1 MATAPAS
8 SSSDYGFG
16 SAFAD
21 DDAFDFAAANGGAAA
36 ASSPY
41 ANPFATDAT
50 GRSTSAGAGARP
62 SDTADLYPMDNFT
75 NPAAG
80 YPNTPGYYAS
90 SSSSSAAGGPRID
103 LAGVGRINPG
113 TVAPVLGVY
122 PRGGGAMRAGTGP
135 SGLDYVFPEDYKP
148 TRKKSG
154 QEQLTYLAGSAYL
167 FGALSGGALGLAVA
181 MRESAGKTGKLR
193 LNAVLNTASKRG
205 ALYANSLGVLALLF
219 SVSETGFHNM
229 THDDTALNY
238 AGAGALT
245 GAIFKSTRGI
255 RMAGIWGV
263 GGAAVALGAVYASR
277 QGFYG
282 RGLQGVL

>member
-1 MATAPAS
+1 MPAPAS
-8 SSSDYGFG
+8 SSSDYEFG
-16 SAFAD
+16 SAFSD
-21 DDAFDFAAANGGAAA
+21 DTFDDSYA

-41 ANPFATDAT
+41 ANPFST
-50 GRSTSAGAGARP
+50 GASETP
-62 SDTADLYPMDNFT
+62 SSDNADMYFT
-75 NPAAG
+75 NATAGSDAA
-80 YPNTPGYYAS
+80 YS
-90 SSSSSAAGGPRID
+90 SSSAGGPRID
-103 LAGVGRINPG
+103 LSGVGRIDPG

-122 PRGGGAMRAGTGP
+122 SRSGAMRPGGGS

-167 FGALSGGALGLAVA
+167 CGALSGGLLGLSAA
-181 MRESAGKTGKLR
+181 MRESVGKTGKLR
-193 LNAVLNTASKRG
+193 LNAVLNASSKRG

-219 SVSETGFHNM
+219 SISETGLHNM

-245 GAIFKSTRGI
+245 GAIFKSTRGL
-255 RMAGIWGV
+255 RVAGMWSL

-277 QGFYG
+277 QGMYG
-282 RGLQGVL
+282 RGLQGAL